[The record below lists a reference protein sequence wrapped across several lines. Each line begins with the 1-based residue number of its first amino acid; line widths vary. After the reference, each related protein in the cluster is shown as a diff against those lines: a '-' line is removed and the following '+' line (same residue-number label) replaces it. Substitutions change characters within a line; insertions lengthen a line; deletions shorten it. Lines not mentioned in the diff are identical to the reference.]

1 MWSLP
6 VADPGVAD
14 HRSAARLLRWLAG
27 RVAAP
32 LAGGAVLSVIWMVSQ
47 ALIPAAVGRAVDVG
61 LADRDSTAL
70 LTWGAV
76 LLCLGV
82 TQAVAGISLHWAA
95 VFIWLSTA
103 YRTIQ
108 LTVRQAN
115 RLGATLPKRLA
126 TGEVVSIGTAD
137 ISHLSNAM
145 EIITRAT
152 GSLAAI
158 VVVTVILIG
167 TSVPLGLVILIGVPV
182 LTAVVGIGIRPLHRH
197 QQRYRDQQARAATL
211 ANDIV
216 TGLRILRGVGGEPL
230 FAGRYRADSQELRRR
245 GNRMASVESY
255 LEAAQILL
263 PGMFLVLVT
272 WLGARLTL
280 AGELTVGQLVAS
292 YGYTAFLVGPLRTIT
307 EFIHALTRG
316 HVAAGR
322 VAGLLAIAPELTDP
336 PRPRPAPSAR
346 ADLVDVSSG
355 LRVTPGTL
363 TAIAATRPEDAVAL
377 ADRLGGFHVPAGLES
392 TGPGSTDPGSTSPE
406 STGRDAEVLLA
417 GVPLRELD
425 LATVRQRILVADNDA
440 RLFTGRLRDELDGT
454 GQATDD
460 EVRAALT
467 AASATDVVDAL
478 PAGLDAEVAERGR
491 EFSGGQQQRLRLA
504 RALLTDPPILVLV
517 EPTSAVDAHTEAR
530 IAARLRA
537 ARVGRTTVVCTTS
550 PLMLEHADRVV
561 FLDDGKVLAEGR
573 HADLLRAEPG
583 YAALVTRTEDAV
595 PTDDAA
601 STEDAVLTEVAS

>member
-32 LAGGAVLSVIWMVSQ
+32 LAAGAVLSMIWMVSQ
-47 ALIPAAVGRAVDVG
+47 ALVPAVVGRAVDVG
-61 LADRDSTAL
+61 LADRDPRAL

-137 ISHLSNAM
+137 IGHLSNAM

-152 GSLAAI
+152 GALAGI
-158 VVVTVILIG
+158 TVITVILIG

-182 LTAVVGIGIRPLHRH
+182 LTAVVGTGIRPLHRH
-197 QQRYRDQQARAATL
+197 QQRYRDQQAKAATL

-230 FAGRYRADSQELRRR
+230 FADRYRAESQELRRR
-245 GNRMASVESY
+245 GNRMAAVESY
-255 LEAAQILL
+255 LESAQILL
-263 PGMFLVLVT
+263 PGLFLVVVT

-292 YGYTAFLVGPLRTIT
+292 YGYTAFLVGPLRTVT
-307 EFIHALTRG
+307 EFIHAATRG

-322 VAGLLAIAPELTDP
+322 VAGLLALAPQLTDP
-336 PRPRPAPSAR
+336 PRPRQAPPAR
-346 ADLVDVSSG
+346 ADLVDVSTG
-355 LRVTPGTL
+355 LRIAPGQL
-363 TAIAATRPEDAVAL
+363 TAVAASTPEDAVAL
-377 ADRLGGFHVPAGLES
+377 ADRLGGFHVP
-392 TGPGSTDPGSTSPE
+392 
-406 STGRDAEVLLA
+406 TGRDADVLLA

-440 RLFTGRLRDELDGT
+440 RLFTGRLRDELDAT
-454 GQATDD
+454 GQASDD
-460 EVRAALT
+460 AVRAALV
-467 AASATDVVDAL
+467 AASATDIVDAL

-504 RALLTDPPILVLV
+504 RALLADPPILVLV

-537 ARVGRTTVVCTTS
+537 ARAGRTTVVCTTS
-550 PLMLEHADRVV
+550 PLLLEHADRVV
-561 FLDDGKVLAEGR
+561 FLDDGTVFAEGH
-573 HADLLRAEPG
+573 HADLLRTEPR

-595 PTDDAA
+595 PTEA
-601 STEDAVLTEVAS
+601 AVLTEAAP